1 MDKEK
6 IMLELEDLGISKENI
21 KINEYMSKHTSF
33 KIGGPADI
41 FIKVTKIEK
50 IKNIIKIATSNKIPF
65 YVLGNGSNILVKD
78 NGIRGIVIKIELKEI
93 NINYNNEEALVTVGS
108 GIQLGFLAHKLLKES
123 IEGFEEFA
131 GIPGTIGGAIRMNAG
146 AHGKEMK
153 DIIVE
158 TKYLDLNGNI
168 KIINNEEHKFKY
180 RDSLF
185 GKEKYIILETT
196 LRLKKGIKENI
207 EKQMKEYAEYR
218 KEKQPIEF
226 PSAGST
232 FKRGEDFITA
242 KLIDECGL
250 KGYKIGGAEVSNK
263 HAGFVINTGNATA
276 EDVIKLTEYVKQK
289 VYEKFKKK
297 INLEI
302 EIIGEE

>member
-1 MDKEK
+1 MNKED
-6 IMLELEDLGISKENI
+6 IILSLEELGISTEKI
-21 KINEYMSKHTSF
+21 KIDEDMSKHTSF

-41 FIKVTKIEK
+41 FIKATELDDVKNTIKVVTTN
-50 IKNIIKIATSNKIPF
+50 NIPL

-78 NGIRGIVIKIELKEI
+78 KGIRGITLKIELKEF
-93 NINYNNEEALVTVGS
+93 NMEHKNEDVFVKVGS
-108 GIQLGFLAHKLLKES
+108 GVQLGFLAHKLLNES

-153 DIIVE
+153 DIVLE
-158 TKYLDLNGNI
+158 TKYIDLNGNI
-168 KIINNEEHKFKY
+168 KTITNAEHQFEY
-180 RDSLF
+180 RNSLF
-185 GKEKYIILETT
+185 SKEKYIILETT
-196 LRLKKGIKENI
+196 LKLKKGIKVNI
-207 EKQMKEYAEYR
+207 ENKMKEYTTYR

-250 KGYKIGGAEVSNK
+250 KGYKIGGAEISNK

-276 EDVIKLTEYVKQK
+276 DDVIKLTEYVKQK

-302 EIIGEE
+302 EIIGEN